1 MTEPVL
7 WADLQVPGQPPV
19 PLTTDQWDDN
29 IAGLAARVAALEAL
43 RDTVPNLGDI
53 AVASGGQAVSVPLT
67 DGTGAGPH
75 NLPLNEF
82 NPAGAWAAGATYAR
96 GDLVTVGEISAVAT
110 APHVASTYAADLK
123 AGLWVQDTA
132 AADWMTERGVYDP
145 TVPYSVGDAV
155 LYSPDSGM
163 RWQLWRA
170 SASDDPARVI
180 PVGSA
185 PGTDDATGAPY
196 WSEETVA
203 LRSRQLSMRT
213 APGGF
218 APPDTAAGGR
228 VASRRLGAPMSIP
241 PAWAGSGGTIQPRNT
256 SSAAVVLALRVN
268 GTTVATLT
276 IPPGQDHAVLI
287 GAGAVVLRP
296 GDLLDLVNAGPAIK
310 ATAISLGIA
319 GIHV

>member
-145 TVPYSVGDAV
+145 TVPYSVG
-155 LYSPDSGM
+155 G
-163 RWQLWRA
+163 RRA
-170 SASDDPARVI
+170 LLA
-180 PVGSA
+180 
-185 PGTDDATGAPY
+185 
-196 WSEETVA
+196 
-203 LRSRQLSMRT
+203 
-213 APGGF
+213 
-218 APPDTAAGGR
+218 
-228 VASRRLGAPMSIP
+228 RLGHAL
-241 PAWAGSGGTIQPRNT
+241 
-256 SSAAVVLALRVN
+256 AAVAGVGERR
-268 GTTVATLT
+268 
-276 IPPGQDHAVLI
+276 PGQGDPGRLRPWDGRRDGRPVLERGDRRPALASTLDAD
-287 GAGAVVLRP
+287 GAGRLR
-296 GDLLDLVNAGPAIK
+296 AA
-310 ATAISLGIA
+310 
-319 GIHV
+319 

>member
-7 WADLQVPGQPPV
+7 WADLQVSGQPPV

-29 IAGLAARVAALEAL
+29 IAGLDARVAALEAL
-43 RDTVPNLGDI
+43 RDTIPNLGDVAI
-53 AVASGGQAVSVPLT
+53 ASGGQAVSVPLT

-75 NLPLNEF
+75 NLPLCEF
-82 NPAGAWAAGATYAR
+82 TPQGAWTAGATYAR
-96 GDLVTVGEISAVAT
+96 GDLVTIGEVSAVAT

-123 AGLWVQDTA
+123 AGLWVLNTQ
-132 AADWMTERGVYDP
+132 AADWMTELGVYDP
-145 TVPYSVGDAV
+145 TVPYTVGDAV
-155 LYSPDSGM
+155 LYSPDSGL

-185 PGTDDATGAPY
+185 PGTADPTGAPY
-196 WSEETVA
+196 WSAETVA
-203 LRSRQLSMRT
+203 LRPRQLSMRT

-228 VASRRLGAPMSIP
+228 VASRRLGVPMSIP

-256 SSAAVVLALRVN
+256 SSANVTLALKVD

-276 IPPGQDHAVLI
+276 IPPGQDHAVLVGS
-287 GAGAVVLRP
+287 GAIVIPTGSLVE
-296 GDLLDLVNAGPAIK
+296 LVNTGAALK
-310 ATAISLGIA
+310 ATTFSLGIA
-319 GIHV
+319 GTYV